1 MRILILFL
9 LIILLSGCS
18 VFCKPTVEY
27 KYTEVKVPV
36 VVDMPPLPEFPPL
49 LIPYKQITKS
59 SSDKEKAEAL
69 VQSIKIYEKE
79 LETRD
84 KVIDELRPL
93 VPEQT
98 TTGEEND

>member
-1 MRILILFL
+1 MRLLLILISF
-9 LIILLSGCS
+9 IFLSGCS
-18 VFCKPTVEY
+18 IFCKPTVEY

-49 LIPYKQITKS
+49 HIPYKHLTKNA
-59 SSDKEKAEAL
+59 SDKDIAEAV

-79 LETRD
+79 IETRD
-84 KVIDELRPL
+84 KVIDGLRPL

-98 TTGEEND
+98 TTGQAND